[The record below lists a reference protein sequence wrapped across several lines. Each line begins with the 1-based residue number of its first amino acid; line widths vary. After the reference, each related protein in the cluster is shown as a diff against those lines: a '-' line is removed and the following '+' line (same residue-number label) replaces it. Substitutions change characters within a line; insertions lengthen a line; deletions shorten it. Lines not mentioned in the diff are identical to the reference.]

1 MRSFTEL
8 TGEGK
13 TLSNSHKTSKTGFES
28 DKMCFSQRE
37 TGSDWHCL
45 SKTHLSFPRPACGIL
60 TWRNLKG
67 LEELANLTVKFEVK
81 FEVKF

>member
-45 SKTHLSFPRPACGIL
+45 SKTHLSFPRPACEIL
-60 TWRNLKG
+60 TWRNSVSYTH
-67 LEELANLTVKFEVK
+67 LTLPTILLV
-81 FEVKF
+81 

>member
-13 TLSNSHKTSKTGFES
+13 TLSNSHKTSKTDFES

-45 SKTHLSFPRPACGIL
+45 SKTHLSFPRPACWIL

-67 LEELANLTVKFEVK
+67 LAELANLTVKFEVK
-81 FEVKF
+81 F